1 MKLAEALVLRRDT
14 QNKLDKLK
22 ENLIANTVIQED
34 DTLDVSNEELIR
46 DYEKV
51 NKLLSDLIIAV
62 NKKNATTR
70 IESLD
75 MTIAEALEAREAL
88 HREHKLYSQIL
99 EEASNRSQRYSRSEI
114 KMVRTVNTKDISKK
128 VDQLAKKIRE
138 FDVAIQ
144 QTNWLVDL

>member
-22 ENLIANTVIQED
+22 ETLIANAVIQEH
-34 DTLDVSNEELIR
+34 DTLDVSNEELIS

-51 NKLLSDLIIAV
+51 NKLLSDLIIAI
-62 NKKNATTR
+62 NKKNASTR
-70 IESLD
+70 IDALN

-88 HREHKLYSQIL
+88 HREHKLYTQIL
-99 EEASNRSQRYSRSEI
+99 ETASARNQRYSHSEI
-114 KMVRTVNTKDISKK
+114 KMVRTVNTKDISKR

-138 FDVAIQ
+138 LDVAIQ
-144 QTNWLVDL
+144 QTNWFVEL

>member
-1 MKLAEALVLRRDT
+1 M
-14 QNKLDKLK
+14 
-22 ENLIANTVIQED
+22 
-34 DTLDVSNEELIR
+34 
-46 DYEKV
+46 
-51 NKLLSDLIIAV
+51 SDLIIAV

-70 IESLD
+70 IESLN